1 MDKIF
6 ELCTNLLTVFGD
18 KMHQRCLQC
27 RGQKYATGLGGM
39 RKRCQ
44 ECNGVGY
51 VDIAEDEEHDESYV
65 DELSDIDEEQTEME
79 QAERDVE
86 EPSITPQKKSRKLR
100 GE

>member
-1 MDKIF
+1 MDKIL
-6 ELCTNLLTVFGD
+6 ELFTNLLTVFGD

-39 RKRCQ
+39 RKRCH

-51 VDIAEDEEHDESYV
+51 VDITEDEEHDESYV
-65 DELSDIDEEQTEME
+65 DESAEMDDEQSEME

-86 EPSITPQKKSRKLR
+86 EPTITPKTKTRNRRS
-100 GE
+100 E